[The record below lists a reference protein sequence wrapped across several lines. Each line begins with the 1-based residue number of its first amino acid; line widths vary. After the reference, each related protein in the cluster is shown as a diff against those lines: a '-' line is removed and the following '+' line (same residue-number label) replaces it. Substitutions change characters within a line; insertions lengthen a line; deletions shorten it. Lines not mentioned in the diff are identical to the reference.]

1 MLFLLLVLLFCKQAW
16 PFYQLPVADVTMV
29 QGKAAKVRIKDL
41 CLVVGLQMIVLASFL
56 PSFLPPVLPPFRP
69 SLLTS
74 FVPSCKNKKYGGEE
88 LGQGSE
94 KSLLKD
100 KGEEARCVLEWNKWK
115 PE

>member
-56 PSFLPPVLPPFRP
+56 PSFLP
-69 SLLTS
+69 S

>member
-56 PSFLPPVLPPFRP
+56 PSFLPSFLR
-69 SLLTS
+69 S

>member
-56 PSFLPPVLPPFRP
+56 PSFLPVR
-69 SLLTS
+69 T
-74 FVPSCKNKKYGGEE
+74 KNMV
-88 LGQGSE
+88 E
-94 KSLLKD
+94 KNWGKGLK
-100 KGEEARCVLEWNKWK
+100 RVC
-115 PE
+115 

>member
-56 PSFLPPVLPPFRP
+56 PSFLR
-69 SLLTS
+69 S

>member
-56 PSFLPPVLPPFRP
+56 RSFI
-69 SLLTS
+69 
-74 FVPSCKNKKYGGEE
+74 PSCKNKKYGGEE

>member
-1 MLFLLLVLLFCKQAW
+1 
-16 PFYQLPVADVTMV
+16 MV

-56 PSFLPPVLPPFRP
+56 PSFLPSFLR
-69 SLLTS
+69 S

>member
-56 PSFLPPVLPPFRP
+56 PS
-69 SLLTS
+69 
-74 FVPSCKNKKYGGEE
+74 CKNKKYGGEE

>member
-56 PSFLPPVLPPFRP
+56 PC
-69 SLLTS
+69 
-74 FVPSCKNKKYGGEE
+74 CKNKKYGGEE

>member
-56 PSFLPPVLPPFRP
+56 PPFLPPFLP

-74 FVPSCKNKKYGGEE
+74 FLPSCKNKKCGGEE

-94 KSLLKD
+94 KSLLND
-100 KGEEARCVLEWNKWK
+100 KGEQARRVLEWNKWK